1 MNIYLF
7 FSSAKPVARELSV
20 SEKILIINDFDEG
33 MLPHELEQKYNITKL
48 QVFLLKFS
56 EFLCFCE
63 MREYW
68 VLEERI
74 LKVAEVLRNRISII
88 RQQATSLSDRHA
100 LKRRRTNFVGLNLLM
115 WRFFCDCR
123 DQGIVL
129 NGRQLKEHALSI
141 ARQLGSL
148 KIPSFE

>member
-1 MNIYLF
+1 M
-7 FSSAKPVARELSV
+7 
-20 SEKILIINDFDEG
+20 
-33 MLPHELEQKYNITKL
+33 
-48 QVFLLKFS
+48 
-56 EFLCFCE
+56 
-63 MREYW
+63 
-68 VLEERI
+68 LEERI